1 MYTHIWY
8 AVSHWLIER
17 VLRACFCLE
26 KDTRQWNWFL
36 SWISFVCKVSWR
48 ESLGGGG
55 TFSINEYR
63 VRLYNFRQW
72 KSLHTLSFWYSVKW
86 ACCCY
91 LIYKWL
97 KKEQKKKK
105 KYKRVRQAEKE
116 TINSTNHL
124 FSSTQGTLS
133 ATFYRL
139 ECNRWR
145 ASNPDILHRPGETIQ
160 LDYSKLFTA
169 AKLRFGCV
177 KKESLRK
184 STFKKEKKKE
194 RKKEKNRMSMKNFL
208 VETNFLLFFFFL
220 DSSQNQTDW
229 NKKKDRKEKKK
240 KGKKSRRNNV
250 SV

>member
-1 MYTHIWY
+1 M
-8 AVSHWLIER
+8 
-17 VLRACFCLE
+17 
-26 KDTRQWNWFL
+26 
-36 SWISFVCKVSWR
+36 
-48 ESLGGGG
+48 
-55 TFSINEYR
+55 
-63 VRLYNFRQW
+63 
-72 KSLHTLSFWYSVKW
+72 
-86 ACCCY
+86 
-91 LIYKWL
+91 
-97 KKEQKKKK
+97 
-105 KYKRVRQAEKE
+105 RQAEKE

-208 VETNFLLFFFFL
+208 VETNFLLFFFFWT
-220 DSSQNQTDW
+220 QVRIKQIGI
-229 NKKKDRKEKKK
+229 KKKTEKKK
-240 KGKKSRRNNV
+240 RRKERKVVEITCPCNDKPV
-250 SV
+250 QRSF